1 MSLGFYFSGHPFDAY
16 RDDCKH
22 LTKSNIATLK
32 KMMETQKNGN
42 GYSQQESLIQIA
54 GLITTLKRRG
64 NNYTFKID
72 DGTAVMEGIIFGE
85 RKDYFRDMLNDNSL
99 LYLKGKLRFDS
110 FADLWQFVAED
121 AVTIDSI
128 IKKKATLLLIKCDSE
143 FNPSKLKKILKSH
156 TPGTC
161 EIQLNYETD
170 INHTKLKLGKEWT
183 VSPTTELRDELTAEL
198 GSTKFQFISH

>member
-1 MSLGFYFSGHPFDAY
+1 
-16 RDDCKH
+16 
-22 LTKSNIATLK
+22 
-32 KMMETQKNGN
+32 
-42 GYSQQESLIQIA
+42 
-54 GLITTLKRRG
+54 
-64 NNYTFKID
+64 
-72 DGTAVMEGIIFGE
+72 
-85 RKDYFRDMLNDNSL
+85 MLNNNSL

-128 IKKKATLLLIKCDSE
+128 IKKKATMLLIKCDSE